1 MLKSFTQVVHVID
14 QYHSLVPKIF
24 SNQNIFTQ
32 SSLYFYIFNLM
43 HLLALVLFKSICE
56 KICTPLLNEVYL
68 LSFGTFKQTSRNQ
81 QTFYEQS
88 PIYSRQLMYTV
99 IIQISNNFKVQLD
112 LYDPFS
118 VEQALRI
125 VSKQLYARI
134 LAGLSI
140 RALKC

>member
-24 SNQNIFTQ
+24 SNQIIFTQ

-88 PIYSRQLMYTV
+88 PIYRRQLMYTV

-118 VEQALRI
+118 VEQALSC

>member
-24 SNQNIFTQ
+24 SNQIIFTQ

-88 PIYSRQLMYTV
+88 PIYRRQLMYTV

-118 VEQALRI
+118 VEQALRC